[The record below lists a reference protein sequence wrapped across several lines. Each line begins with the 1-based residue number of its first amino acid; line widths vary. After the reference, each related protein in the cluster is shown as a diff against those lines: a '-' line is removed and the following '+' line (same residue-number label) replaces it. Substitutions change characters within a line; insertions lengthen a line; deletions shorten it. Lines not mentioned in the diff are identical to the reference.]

1 MEKRWEIQANKDPSI
16 HFKNPIGEKNGNLS
30 RLIKIYKQ
38 EINQQAFMII
48 LYILYRVSMLQL
60 QL

>member
-1 MEKRWEIQANKDPSI
+1 MEKRWEIQTNKNTSI

-38 EINQQAFMII
+38 EINQQAFIFILCI
-48 LYILYRVSMLQL
+48 LYKVSMLQL